1 MSAVHHHRRF
11 SRKTIEAA
19 RRGIILLAAL
29 GVWFAGVAVI
39 DGIVWAT
46 AKLEGKVPGVHALVL
61 RK

>member
-1 MSAVHHHRRF
+1 MSTVHHRRRL

-19 RRGIILLAAL
+19 RRGIIVLAAL
-29 GVWFAGVAVI
+29 GVWFAGLAVI

>member
-1 MSAVHHHRRF
+1 MSTVHHRRRL
-11 SRKTIEAA
+11 SRKTIEAT

-29 GVWFAGVAVI
+29 GVWFAGIAVI

>member
-1 MSAVHHHRRF
+1 MSTVHHRRRL
-11 SRKTIEAA
+11 SGTPLAVA
-19 RRGIILLAAL
+19 RFVALSIAAL
-29 GVWFAGVAVI
+29 GFWFAGLAVI

>member
-1 MSAVHHHRRF
+1 MSTVHHRRRL

-19 RRGIILLAAL
+19 RRGIIILAAL
-29 GVWFAGVAVI
+29 GVWFGTIALI